1 MNNYS
6 KEKNQIKWIEDKID
20 KALDPH
26 DPVNFYYNLKLL
38 WRCSNEFDRDILIEC
53 FLFRYAILNQRIER
67 KKRPRKRLKE
77 MIRNA
82 RLRIPQLRLRGNN
95 RHALH

>member
-53 FLFRYAILNQRIER
+53 FLFRYAILNQRTER
-67 KKRPRKRLKE
+67 KKETWEETERDDSQFTVAHPS
-77 MIRNA
+77 ITVV
-82 RLRIPQLRLRGNN
+82 RG
-95 RHALH
+95 